1 MKITAVD
8 FLIKSLFGSIEI
20 CSTDF
25 RHKIEQA
32 KEIEKQQ
39 IGYNNEQMMEYAKFC
54 IHCYNQGLPNIMPND
69 WKNLYENEQRNSI

>member
-1 MKITAVD
+1 MKQTAID
-8 FLIKSLFGSIEI
+8 FLIDNFNYYY
-20 CSTDF
+20 STKWNDILE
-25 RHKIEQA
+25 KA
-32 KEIEKQQ
+32 KEMEKQQ